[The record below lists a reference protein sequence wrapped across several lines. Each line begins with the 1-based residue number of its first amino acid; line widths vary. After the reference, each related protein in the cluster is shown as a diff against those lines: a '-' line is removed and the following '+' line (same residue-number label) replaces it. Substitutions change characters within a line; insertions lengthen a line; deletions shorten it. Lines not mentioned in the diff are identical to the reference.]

1 MKINKKA
8 AIAAALFSVT
18 MNLSACKHNYDPS
31 YNENQTAYGPPP
43 EEWEYEE
50 TDTETVNNDVT
61 TKNVTEQLSDIKEA
75 TENTSVAE
83 TDGIYYQPV
92 SESEIGYVFP
102 ENAMVCFAFSYL
114 YYNGSMYTSS
124 YVLSS
129 YDKAEIDAFADG
141 IKGSEL
147 AAVYSNRG
155 DFWSEDG
162 SKLSDVDGNI
172 NGTIC
177 SAVGY
182 DEDFRICVCYE
193 RYIESTDETYYG
205 FIVFDKL
212 NGITVSKGSDLFKD
226 RLHLDEYAEVRILN
240 SDENGDHE
248 EKLSGDFSEFM
259 QAILDGS
266 FIEADHD
273 TRESFS
279 KRESYTLVFY
289 TETGLSTYVSVYP
302 DGYVSMTSGGNT
314 FIEEVN
320 PEACWNVIINYIE

>member
-1 MKINKKA
+1 MKIKKKA
-8 AIAAALFSVT
+8 AIAAALFSAA
-18 MNLSACKHNYDPS
+18 MNFSACDNVGS
-31 YNENQTAYGPPP
+31 GVYGPPP
-43 EEWEYEE
+43 ETRAYEE

-61 TKNVTEQLSDIKEA
+61 AQNVNEQLSDITET
-75 TENTSVAE
+75 TENASAAE

-102 ENAMVCFAFSYL
+102 ENAVVCFAFSYL

-129 YDKAEIDAFADG
+129 PAKAEIDAFADG
-141 IKGSEL
+141 IKESKL
-147 AAVYSNRG
+147 AAVYSNR
-155 DFWSEDG
+155 DEFWSEDS

-177 SAVGY
+177 SAAGY

-193 RYIESTDETYYG
+193 RYIEPTDETYYG

-226 RLHLDEYAEVRILN
+226 RLHLDEYTEVRILN
-240 SDENGDHE
+240 SDENGDYE
-248 EKLSGDFSEFM
+248 EKLSGDFSELV
-259 QAILDGS
+259 QAMLNGR
-266 FIEADHD
+266 FIEADQD

-279 KRESYTLVFY
+279 KRESYTFVFY
-289 TETGLSTYVSVYP
+289 TETGLGTYVSVYP

-320 PEACWNVIINYIE
+320 PDACWNVIINYIE